1 VLPGSPAAKSGLKAG
16 DIVTQY
22 NGRPMKDA
30 DQLRN
35 AVAATAP
42 NTPVELFIFRD
53 GKQQK
58 LSIVVAEL
66 EDEPAL
72 AGRTGAGG
80 EQSANLGMTVETL
93 TPELARE
100 LGYDRGEQGVVVTD
114 VAPGS
119 ASARGGIR
127 PRDLIVDVNGKP
139 VRGVKDF
146 RDAMDK
152 SDVARGLRLQVK
164 REGNRLFVFLK
175 SAR

>member
-1 VLPGSPAAKSGLKAG
+1 
-16 DIVTQY
+16 
-22 NGRPMKDA
+22 
-30 DQLRN
+30 
-35 AVAATAP
+35 
-42 NTPVELFIFRD
+42 
-53 GKQQK
+53 
-58 LSIVVAEL
+58 
-66 EDEPAL
+66 
-72 AGRTGAGG
+72 
-80 EQSANLGMTVETL
+80 
-93 TPELARE
+93 
-100 LGYDRGEQGVVVTD
+100 